1 VETSALEVAA
11 TWDSATICV
20 KDTED
25 RATLVETKAW
35 EWVLRV
41 EVENIVALASAHKD
55 AKGLVWKIA
64 LLEGELGDA
73 CQA

>member
-1 VETSALEVAA
+1 
-11 TWDSATICV
+11 
-20 KDTED
+20 
-25 RATLVETKAW
+25 VETKAW

-41 EVENIVALASAHKD
+41 EAENIVALASAHKD